1 MDDYEYADFS
11 EAPETS
17 VLSRVDARQVQR
29 TQPHAQPRAQTR
41 GFRPNYAAVSPPLR
55 RSVGFSLSPS
65 LSPSNRFG
73 DPADPELRAQSRG
86 NRLRPHAVLSVHL
99 EVPEQGVDLTAHARV
114 THAPAQ
120 ARAPCTARSG
130 TGAG

>member
-29 TQPHAQPRAQTR
+29 AQPRAQTR
-41 GFRPNYAAVSPPLR
+41 GFQPNYAAVSSPLR
-55 RSVGFSLSPS
+55 RSAGFG
-65 LSPSNRFG
+65 PSNRFG

-99 EVPEQGVDLTAHARV
+99 EVPEQGVDPTAHARANRPP
-114 THAPAQ
+114 TQ
-120 ARAPCTARSG
+120 ARAPCTVRSG

>member
-29 TQPHAQPRAQTR
+29 AQPRAQTR

-55 RSVGFSLSPS
+55 RSVGFGPS
-65 LSPSNRFG
+65 SSSSNRFG

-99 EVPEQGVDLTAHARV
+99 EVPEQGVDPTAHARA
-114 THAPAQ
+114 THPPAQ